1 MMRCKDRGEDSG
13 VFMYLCVA
21 HLHSRMCMIPFLLY
35 LLNIICRYRS
45 SPLIVVLNASH
56 ICLTQSR
63 GISDPSEVIFQMSK
77 DERKDFYRTIAKGL
91 QRPLFSVYRR
101 VIRMYDEKNYVGK
114 YRPEEISQL
123 RE

>member
-1 MMRCKDRGEDSG
+1 MDF
-13 VFMYLCVA
+13 VFSDLWTRPVMTKHVCTVYHFSV
-21 HLHSRMCMIPFLLY
+21 
-35 LLNIICRYRS
+35 
-45 SPLIVVLNASH
+45 IVQ
-56 ICLTQSR
+56 IR
-63 GISDPSEVIFQMSK
+63 GINEPSDVIFHMSK

>member
-1 MMRCKDRGEDSG
+1 
-13 VFMYLCVA
+13 
-21 HLHSRMCMIPFLLY
+21 
-35 LLNIICRYRS
+35 
-45 SPLIVVLNASH
+45 
-56 ICLTQSR
+56 
-63 GISDPSEVIFQMSK
+63 MSK

-114 YRPEEISQL
+114 YAPEEISQL